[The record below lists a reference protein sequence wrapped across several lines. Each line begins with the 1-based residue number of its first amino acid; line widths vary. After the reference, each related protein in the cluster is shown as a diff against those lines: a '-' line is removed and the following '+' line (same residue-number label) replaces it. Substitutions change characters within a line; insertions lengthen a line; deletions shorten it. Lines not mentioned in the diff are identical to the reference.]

1 MKGGTKKGRKEHFIS
16 PFLKGGFRGFLS
28 IKMREYDRKLK
39 QAAREL
45 RKNMTEAERLLW
57 SKIRMKQLKG
67 YLFTS
72 QKPLDGYVVD
82 FYCYEAGLVIEVDG
96 SQHFTDSGIEYDQ
109 IRDDILKNL
118 ELRILRFTNIDVLTN
133 IEGVVEVIER
143 NLS

>member
-1 MKGGTKKGRKEHFIS
+1 
-16 PFLKGGFRGFLS
+16 
-28 IKMREYDRKLK
+28 MREYDRKLK

-67 YLFTS
+67 YMFTS
-72 QKPLDGYVVD
+72 QKPLDGYIVD
-82 FYCYEAGLVIEVDG
+82 FYCYRAGLVIEVDG

-118 ELRILRFTNIDVLTN
+118 ELRVLRFTNIDVLTN